1 MAPQR
6 NLESVMLHASTADLL
21 SLCRT
26 SRLISN
32 IATSLL
38 YHTVSLFAAAKM
50 NSFLLTMKQ
59 RSESSALLSRYV
71 RQFSIHEGPDLEL
84 SQALIEDIT
93 CVLSELEHLESLN
106 LVSIIQVEPIEF
118 MDLLHHAHF
127 PNLLSFGLTVQPQ
140 TLSLLPFFLNRH
152 QTMTDLSL
160 IPVAHLDSEPL
171 DPILLLNLKEYFGP
185 SSFTSS
191 FDLTS
196 GSVSQVSLLWRPG
209 DLLETPFP
217 ISAK

>member
-1 MAPQR
+1 MR
-6 NLESVMLHASTADLL
+6 
-21 SLCRT
+21 
-26 SRLISN
+26 IS
-32 IATSLL
+32 
-38 YHTVSLFAAAKM
+38 
-50 NSFLLTMKQ
+50 
-59 RSESSALLSRYV
+59 
-71 RQFSIHEGPDLEL
+71 EL

-127 PNLLSFGLTVQPQ
+127 PNLLSFGLTVKPQ
-140 TLSLLPFFLNRH
+140 TLSLLPSFLNRH
-152 QTMTDLSL
+152 QTITDLSL

-171 DPILLLNLKEYFGP
+171 DPILLPNLKEYFGP

-196 GSVSQVSLLWRPG
+196 GSVSQVSLLWHPG
-209 DLLETPFP
+209 DLLETPFSHLSKIASLQTFNG
-217 ISAK
+217 ISTSADIGDSDILASAATHLPHIQTLEIRGMEDVAARISPVR

>member
-1 MAPQR
+1 MR
-6 NLESVMLHASTADLL
+6 
-21 SLCRT
+21 
-26 SRLISN
+26 IS
-32 IATSLL
+32 
-38 YHTVSLFAAAKM
+38 
-50 NSFLLTMKQ
+50 
-59 RSESSALLSRYV
+59 
-71 RQFSIHEGPDLEL
+71 EL

-127 PNLLSFGLTVQPQ
+127 PNLLSFGLTVKPQ
-140 TLSLLPFFLNRH
+140 TLSLLPSFLNRH
-152 QTMTDLSL
+152 QTITDLSL

-171 DPILLLNLKEYFGP
+171 DPILLPNLKEYFGP

-196 GSVSQVSLLWRPG
+196 GSVSQVSLLWHPG
-209 DLLETPFP
+209 DLLETPFSHLSKIASLQTFNG
-217 ISAK
+217 ISTSADIGDSDILASAATHLPHIQTLEIRGMDDVFPLFVSVL